1 MIGCAN
7 ISSRVSAGLCGRL
20 ETDVQEELE
29 LIGRDPFGL
38 GA

>member
-1 MIGCAN
+1 MIGYSN
-7 ISSRVSAGLCGRL
+7 ISSKVFAGLCGRL

-29 LIGRDPFGL
+29 LIGRDLFDL